1 MSVSKVTRN
10 FQVTIPQDVRERFG
24 VGIGDDLVFTEV
36 DDALVISKADD
47 ILERAAGLWKG
58 MKETGVEYENRLRKG
73 WAHRRLP

>member
-24 VGIGDDLVFTEV
+24 VGIGDELVFTTV
-36 DDALVISKADD
+36 DDELVISKADD
-47 ILERAAGLWKG
+47 VLEKAAGLWKG

-73 WAHRRLP
+73 WAHRRPR